1 MLRWW
6 LGAARAYIFSYWTPR
21 LWLGGRWSVQ
31 IFVWDTEMVVR
42 GRPHTQFFV
51 LWTDI
56 RPRFFSYFSKIDFS
70 PNVRT
75 ASGRPAR
82 PFFSPF
88 FLPCFP
94 LCPIFFIFRSNFAFW
109 VTSSNVSLDIHG
121 LILILIEKGAR
132 ARDAR
137 ARFHENSL
145 PPHPA
150 RYFWGAKFPI
160 FSPDP

>member
-21 LWLGGRWSVQ
+21 FWLGGRWSAQ

-56 RPRFFSYFSKIDFS
+56 RPRFFSYFSKVVSS
-70 PNVRT
+70 PDVRA

-88 FLPCFP
+88 FSPCFP
-94 LCPIFFIFRSNFAFW
+94 LCPIFFHFSVKFCLLGHFFQRFVGLPWID
-109 VTSSNVSLDIHG
+109 LDLDRTG
-121 LILILIEKGAR
+121 RAR
-132 ARDAR
+132 ARRAR
-137 ARFHENSL
+137 A
-145 PPHPA
+145 
-150 RYFWGAKFPI
+150 
-160 FSPDP
+160 FS